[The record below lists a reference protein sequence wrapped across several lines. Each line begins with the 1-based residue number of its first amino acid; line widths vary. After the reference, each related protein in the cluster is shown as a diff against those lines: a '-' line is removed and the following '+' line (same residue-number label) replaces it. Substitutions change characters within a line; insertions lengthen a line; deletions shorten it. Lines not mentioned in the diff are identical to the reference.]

1 MVFNSEL
8 CMVFS
13 LLACYVMI
21 CLVVVLA
28 LNTKSG
34 AKTKSGANAVWPI
47 GSDTKY
53 HADSADSV
61 TDLADSVEEL
71 VTAIQL
77 NRWKKTTDSAESVF
91 CGIGVTSL
99 LIQSGA
105 PN

>member
-1 MVFNSEL
+1 
-8 CMVFS
+8 MVFS

-34 AKTKSGANAVWPI
+34 ANAVWPI
-47 GSDTKY
+47 GSDTKC

-61 TDLADSVEEL
+61 TDSADSVEEL

-77 NRWKKTTDSAESVF
+77 NR
-91 CGIGVTSL
+91 
-99 LIQSGA
+99 
-105 PN
+105 